1 MLFSTIKFTVSG
13 DRKITHIAKES
24 VPRDA
29 KHENIL
35 SRANAAP
42 IRQFYLHLSAKK
54 RERERERER
63 EGGKYLDAL
72 VRYVTYGDRTYI
84 VKNSAVLVLQEAE
97 CEYKL

>member
-35 SRANAAP
+35 SRA
-42 IRQFYLHLSAKK
+42 
-54 RERERERER
+54 ERERERER
-63 EGGKYLDAL
+63 ESEREKERGKS
-72 VRYVTYGDRTYI
+72 G
-84 VKNSAVLVLQEAE
+84 
-97 CEYKL
+97 KL